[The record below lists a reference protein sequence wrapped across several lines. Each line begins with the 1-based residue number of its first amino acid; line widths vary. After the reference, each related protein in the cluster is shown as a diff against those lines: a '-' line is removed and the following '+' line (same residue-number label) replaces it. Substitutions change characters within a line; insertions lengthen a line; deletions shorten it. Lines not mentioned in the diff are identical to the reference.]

1 MAPRAGEALGQY
13 DAGISSAMTPTLD
26 TTLNRIT
33 RGVYVG
39 SSGTL
44 EVQFAGD
51 QDSAPVT
58 LNGLAA
64 GVWHPMQIQKII
76 SAGTTATGILVGF

>member
-1 MAPRAGEALGQY
+1 MVARPGEAIAQY
-13 DAGISSAMTPTLD
+13 DASISSAMTPAMDAAFT
-26 TTLNRIT
+26 RIT

-39 SSGTL
+39 ASGAL

-51 QDSAPVT
+51 PDSAPVT
-58 LNGLAA
+58 LTGLAA

-76 SAGTTATGILVGF
+76 SAGTTATGIVVGF

>member
-13 DAGISSAMTPTLD
+13 DAGISSAMTPTVD
-26 TTLNRIT
+26 VVLNRIT

-39 SSGTL
+39 ASGSL
-44 EVQFAGD
+44 QVQFAGD
-51 QDSAPVT
+51 PDTASVT
-58 LNGLAA
+58 LVGLAA